1 MIPYKYFYAVIG
13 GCIITYVIGMFC
25 IPLMDI
31 DASQYASISREMLE
45 RNSYLQVFDL
55 GKDYLDKPPMLFW
68 LSAISMKLFGV
79 YDWTYRLPSFFL
91 LLSAIYATYRFTLL
105 FYQKEIAQ
113 LSAMVL
119 ASSQAVF
126 LMAHDVRTDTMLMGW
141 VMLSIW
147 QLAEWFKFNR
157 WSNCIIGFVF
167 IAFGMMTKG
176 PIALMVPGF
185 AFVSHFVM
193 QRNWK
198 QFFRWEYLI
207 GILIIAIMLI
217 PMSNGLYQQYD
228 LHPGKL
234 INNVPIKSGLRFY
247 YWTQSFGR
255 YTGEN
260 VYHEM
265 SYFTFLFENM
275 LWSFLPWIVFFL
287 IGLFFSFK
295 ELIKQKLKLSNNQE
309 FISTGGFVLTYC
321 ILAKSQAQL
330 PHYIFV
336 VFPLAAITTARIL
349 YSLFFTDQLIKWRKP
364 LVLFH
369 IIIFTLIWLVIIGLM
384 WFPFKEIPIIVPLLT
399 ICGFIVF
406 VWSLVFKKW
415 GVPSIIHSSFFTI
428 IGVNIFL
435 NIAFYPNLL
444 KYQMGNDAAEFINSQ
459 KLNKNT
465 VFQYGFSNSNALHFY
480 GKHVFDN
487 ISNAKDLNGTQIIIT
502 NKDSASVINRLF
514 PQSKIIHE
522 GNHFAVSLLTAI
534 FLNPATR
541 NTEMPKYVIIDLDGK
556 PSIP

>member
-1 MIPYKYFYAVIG
+1 MIF
-13 GCIITYVIGMFC
+13 
-25 IPLMDI
+25 IPLMDV

-55 GKDYLDKPPMLFW
+55 GSDYLDKPPMLFW
-68 LSAISMKLFGV
+68 LSALSLKILGV
-79 YDWTYRLPSFFL
+79 HDWAYRLPSFL
-91 LLSAIYATYRFTLL
+91 LLLAAIYATYRLTILY
-105 FYQKEIAQ
+105 YQKEVAQ

-119 ASSQAVF
+119 ASCQAVF
-126 LMAHDVRTDTMLMGW
+126 LLSHDVRTDTMLMGW

-147 QLAEWFKFNR
+147 QLAEWFKFNQWR
-157 WSNCIIGFVF
+157 NCIIGFIF
-167 IAFGMMTKG
+167 IACGMMTKG

-185 AFVSHFVM
+185 AFVSHFIV

-207 GILIIAIMLI
+207 GLIIIAVLLI
-217 PMSNGLYQQYD
+217 PMSIGLYQQYD

-234 INNVPIKSGLRFY
+234 INNVPIQSGLRFY

-275 LWSFLPWIVFFL
+275 LWSFLPWVVFFL

-295 ELIKQKLKLSNNQE
+295 ELIQQKFKLNFNQE

-336 VFPLAAITTARIL
+336 VFPLAAITTARII
-349 YSLFFTDQLIKWRKP
+349 YGLFFTDQLIKWRKP
-364 LVLFH
+364 LVIFH
-369 IIIFTLIWLVIIGLM
+369 SIIFSLLWLVLIGLL
-384 WFPFKEIPIIVPLLT
+384 WFPFNDISIVAPIVAIG
-399 ICGFIVF
+399 GFITF
-406 VWSLVFKKW
+406 LWHLFFKKW
-415 GVPSIIHSSFFTI
+415 KVPTIIHSAFFTI
-428 IGVNIFL
+428 IAVNIFL
-435 NIAFYPNLL
+435 NSAFYPNLL
-444 KYQMGNDAAEFINSQ
+444 KYQMGNDAAAFINSSQ
-459 KLNKNT
+459 LNKNSIYL
-465 VFQYGFSNSNALHFY
+465 FGIYNSNALHFY
-480 GKHVFDN
+480 GKHVFVNIDN
-487 ISNAKDLNGTQIIIT
+487 KRNLNANQIIIT
-502 NKDSASVINRLF
+502 NKDSVLMINQLF

-522 GNHFAVSLLTAI
+522 GNQFSVSQLTAG
-534 FLNPATR
+534 FLNPSTR
-541 NTEMPKYVIIDLDGK
+541 NAEMPKYVIIDLDGK
-556 PSIP
+556 PSSN